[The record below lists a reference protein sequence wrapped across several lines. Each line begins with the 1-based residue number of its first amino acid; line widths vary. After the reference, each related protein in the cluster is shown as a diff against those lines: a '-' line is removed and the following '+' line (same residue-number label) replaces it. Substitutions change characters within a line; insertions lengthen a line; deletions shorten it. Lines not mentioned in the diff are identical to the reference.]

1 MAKIFSEDAYCL
13 GLLYSYLFAGK
24 KMVLKDDLDAFYN
37 TIEKNLENTDAFDL
51 YATVWHDDD
60 PCIYYPSEGK
70 NGEIYYVLYPNFDV
84 DRAKTK
90 YIGCLSI
97 EVLKATQE
105 ENALSCLGLQ
115 MKNGHIS
122 KKNNYHVGIVSA
134 PTFMSQFISKLKS
147 GELKIETCPQVEIRS
162 ELTQEYIVKQLE
174 SYQKLLESEIID
186 DATEERIIYANCGN
200 GNPGN
205 WDPEL
210 VDKVSDML
218 DELKEEQGPVKK
230 LVPNNKK

>member
-37 TIEKNLENTDAFDL
+37 TIEKNLENTDASDL
-51 YATVWHDDD
+51 YATIWHDDD

-70 NGEIYYVLYPNFDV
+70 NGEVYYVLYPNFDV
-84 DRAKTK
+84 ERAKSK
-90 YIGCLSI
+90 YIGCLSTQ
-97 EVLKATQE
+97 VLIATQK
-105 ENALSCLGLQ
+105 ENALNCLGLQ

-122 KKNNYHVGIVSA
+122 KKSNYHVGIVSA

-147 GELKIETCPQVEIRS
+147 GELKIETCPQVEIGS
-162 ELTQEYIVKQLE
+162 ELTNEYIVKQLE
-174 SYQKLLESEIID
+174 SYQKLLESGIID
-186 DATEERIIYANCGN
+186 NATEERNIYASCGN
-200 GNPGN
+200 GNPEN

-210 VDKVSDML
+210 VDKDSDML

-230 LVPNNKK
+230 LVPNKK